1 MRRRPIFGLLVI
13 LVLLL
18 VYHVLSA
25 FTMRSGECKPKPADP
40 NQRYL
45 TRDERGVLVS
55 YPART
60 GFPPQ
65 TRPLT
70 VLTYN
75 ISGHDELYDSKH
87 IAKIAA
93 VINQVHPD
101 LVGLQEVHRR
111 TYQSRFRDQMQEL
124 ETATHMHGWLGPAFT
139 QFGGQFGNA
148 ILTRGDIVSATVHE
162 LPSVGEPR
170 VLVESIVR
178 IDGAT
183 IDFYVT
189 HLITWGKYQ
198 SNARN
203 QQLRCLARMVRTSR
217 YPYILAGDFNAP
229 PESTEIREFRRQN
242 VAQICGENIGIS
254 HPLMKE
260 RIDYIWADYGWNVL
274 SAKVLKIGPSD
285 HYPVVA
291 ELGWNR

>member
-1 MRRRPIFGLLVI
+1 MRRRPILGLLCI
-13 LVLLL
+13 LLLLL
-18 VYHVLSA
+18 VWHLLSA
-25 FTMRSGECKPKPADP
+25 FTLRMGECKPKPVDP
-40 NQRYL
+40 EARYL

-55 YPART
+55 YPARID
-60 GFPPQ
+60 FPPQ

-75 ISGHDELYDSKH
+75 ISGHNELYDSKH

-93 VINQVHPD
+93 VINEAHPD
-101 LVGLQEVHRR
+101 IVGLQEVHRH
-111 TYQSRFRDQMQEL
+111 TWQSRWRDQMQEL
-124 ETATHMHGWLGPAFT
+124 EAATHMHGYFGPALT
-139 QFGGQFGNA
+139 QWGGQFGDA
-148 ILTRGDIVSATVHE
+148 VLTRGEIVSATTHA

-170 VLVESIVR
+170 ILVESIIR

-189 HLITWGKYQ
+189 HLITWGKYE

-203 QQLRCLARMVRTSR
+203 QQLHCLARMVRTSR
-217 YPYILAGDFNAP
+217 YPYILTGDFNAP
-229 PESTEIREFRRQN
+229 LESTEVKEFRHQN
-242 VAQICGENIGIS
+242 AAQICGEDIGIS

-260 RIDYIWADYGWNVL
+260 RIDYVWADYGWNVS
-274 SAKVLKIGPSD
+274 SAKVLKVGPSD

-291 ELGWNR
+291 ELEWNR